1 MEAVLGIAPL
11 RASMVCTFES
21 LYQGLVYILLVAAVS
36 EVKFHSVRQVATYFL
51 CWRVLRAILTASP
64 GIVPLVS
71 VVSNEPPEVC
81 PAERALP
88 LEVLR

>member
-1 MEAVLGIAPL
+1 
-11 RASMVCTFES
+11 MVCTFES

-51 CWRVLRAILTASP
+51 CWRVFLSIFTESP
-64 GIVPLVS
+64 DIVPPVPVINDKL
-71 VVSNEPPEVC
+71 PEVC

-88 LEVLR
+88 LVVFRQCY